1 MASNSAVIVAVVVV
15 VFLIRRLS
23 SGVCVFVLYYPF
35 ATSVYSDSHSV
46 FGGGLIT
53 ASVASSAVH
62 WVSLMRAD
70 T

>member
-1 MASNSAVIVAVVVV
+1 MASNSAVIVAVVV

-23 SGVCVFVLYYPF
+23 SGVCVFVRYYPF
-35 ATSVYSDSHSV
+35 ATSAYSDSHSV

-62 WVSLMRAD
+62 SVSLMLAD

>member
-15 VFLIRRLS
+15 FLIRRLS
-23 SGVCVFVLYYPF
+23 SGVSVFVLYYPF

-62 WVSLMRAD
+62 SVSLMRAD